1 MVHCDNDGEGQSAG
15 ERHDGGN
22 DGADSPGEL
31 DGGWFVTFGPE
42 QVEEEACA
50 EDGRHK
56 YTDEYIVWCC
66 SNKIIIVHPGAR
78 RMLFDE
84 VLLVDIVYTQK
95 ARLVSDARRVDGCV
109 FRVWKV
115 GRMM

>member
-1 MVHCDNDGEGQSAG
+1 M
-15 ERHDGGN
+15 
-22 DGADSPGEL
+22 
-31 DGGWFVTFGPE
+31 TFGPK
-42 QVEEEACA
+42 QVEEETRA

-56 YTDEYIVWCC
+56 YTNEYIVRCC
-66 SNKIIIVHPGAR
+66 SNKIIIVHRGAR

-84 VLLVDIVYTQK
+84 ILLVDIVYRQK
-95 ARLVSDARRVDGCV
+95 ARLVLDARCIDGCV